1 MISLH
6 YHIKKITINVHERHD
21 VFSLKKLDSDFLKVR
36 KTY

>member
-6 YHIKKITINVHERHD
+6 YHIKKITNVHERHD